1 MRRMRAKA
9 KSLLKEGV
17 DRLPPK
23 ARSAVLAAVSAV
35 RDGQGEPPPRQI
47 TFPPDVADRESV
59 REYLADTDIFGEA
72 VAEAHGYLSDALDR
86 FRITMALLPPS
97 LAPGARVLELGAN
110 PYFLTRLLIK
120 RGYKVTCA
128 NYFGEDYD
136 GPSVQVVSGQRTG
149 ERHEFEFDHFN
160 IERDPFPYADDS
172 FDLVLCCEILEHL
185 PSDPIHMLA
194 EISRV
199 TAPGGSLLLTTPNA
213 TRATNLLRIMAGEN
227 PYEEMS
233 GYGTYGRHNREY
245 TVAELRLL
253 LDALGYAVDDCF
265 AIDIHDG
272 LPGAPALPGIEL
284 ADRGDNLFAL
294 ARPVDGPRWRY
305 PSWLYASR
313 HAIKRMVLPDVR
325 CGYNDEVQA
334 RGLHD
339 AERFGAAGD
348 WACWTAADSAVFDV
362 QPVGSTVTVEGW
374 APPSGVPGPVTLTV
388 DVAGSRAAAS
398 ELACDGER
406 FTISA
411 TVAGMEDADAGGGP
425 VEVVVS
431 VPTWSPAELG
441 MSADTRRLGV
451 AISRVALG

>member
-1 MRRMRAKA
+1 VRRMRAKA

-23 ARSAVLAAVSAV
+23 AKAAVLAAASAA
-35 RDGQGEPPPRQI
+35 REGQPPPPSREI
-47 TFPPDVADRESV
+47 TFPSDVADRESL
-59 REYLADTDIFGEA
+59 REYLADTDIFGA
-72 VAEAHGYLSDALDR
+72 AEAEARGYLFDALDR
-86 FRITMALLPPS
+86 FRITMALLPPG

-128 NYFGEDYD
+128 NYFGEDYA
-136 GPSVQVVSGQRTG
+136 GPNVQVVSGQRTG

-160 IERDPFPYADDS
+160 IERDPFPYPDDS

-245 TVAELRLL
+245 TVNELRLL
-253 LDALGYAVDDCF
+253 LDALGYAVDDVF
-265 AIDIHDG
+265 AIDIHDD
-272 LPGAPALPGIEL
+272 LPGVPALPGIDQ

-313 HAIKRMVLPDVR
+313 HALKRMVLPEVR

-339 AERFGAAGD
+339 AERFGESGD
-348 WACWTAADSAVFDV
+348 WACWTAADSADFAV
-362 QPVGSTVTVEGW
+362 QPTGATVTVEGW
-374 APPSGVPGPVTLTV
+374 APPPGVPGPVKLSV
-388 DVAGSRAAAS
+388 DVAGVTIAS
-398 ELACDGER
+398 TELACDGAP
-406 FTISA
+406 FTVTASA
-411 TVAGMEDADAGGGP
+411 PDGLADGP
-425 VEVVVS
+425 VEVVVT

-441 MSADTRRLGV
+441 MSGDTRRLGV
-451 AISRVALG
+451 AVRRVAIA